1 MDTRRI
7 RTKRKKSR
15 LRLLHQYYRY
25 TGFYSFVYTTLR
37 RTVIPIVLLILL
49 VITVDRFLLDINL
62 LLENATDRYS
72 NFLVF
77 TIFFISESVL
87 GILPPEIFIA
97 WTDKTPMPW
106 TNLTGLAL
114 LSYMAG
120 SVAYYIGR
128 MILSIPAVTRYV
140 KLTMAKHIRNIRRW
154 GGLMIIVTALLPLPF
169 SIASMAAGIM
179 EYDYRKYLFF
189 AIARIARF
197 YLFALLMYKI
207 I

>member
-1 MDTRRI
+1 MI
-7 RTKRKKSR
+7 
-15 LRLLHQYYRY
+15 
-25 TGFYSFVYTTLR
+25 
-37 RTVIPIVLLILL
+37 LILL
-49 VITVDRFLLDINL
+49 IITVDRFLWDINL
-62 LLENATDRYS
+62 FLENATDNYS

-77 TIFFISESVL
+77 TIFFISESIL

-120 SVAYYIGR
+120 SVSYYIGR
-128 MILSIPAVTRYV
+128 MILSIPSVTRYV

-154 GGLMIIVTALLPLPF
+154 GGVMIMVTALLPLPF

-197 YLFALLMYKI
+197 YLYALLMYKI

>member
-1 MDTRRI
+1 MI
-7 RTKRKKSR
+7 
-15 LRLLHQYYRY
+15 
-25 TGFYSFVYTTLR
+25 F
-37 RTVIPIVLLILL
+37 ILLI
-49 VITVDRFLLDINL
+49 ITVDRFLWDINL
-62 LLENATDRYS
+62 FLENATDNYS

-77 TIFFISESVL
+77 TIFFISESVM

-114 LSYMAG
+114 LAYMAG

-154 GGLMIIVTALLPLPF
+154 GGVMIMVTALLPLPF

-189 AIARIARF
+189 AVARIARF
-197 YLFALLMYKI
+197 YLYALLIYKI